1 MKIYQIAFYL
11 FSLIILFSCND
22 DEMTDPGPV
31 DPEPVTQL
39 AIADFFPNLN
49 ANDPVDVQHAYD
61 GTDRL
66 YVVTQGGI
74 ITEFFTDPQLN
85 PSVFLNI
92 TDRVNLEGEM
102 GLLGLA
108 FHPDY
113 ENNGYFYVYY
123 CPDSNGSRISRFS
136 FNPATNSGDPL
147 SELIL
152 MDIPQEQT
160 NHNGGQLLFG
170 NDGYLYISSGD
181 GGNRQNGQTLNNLK
195 GAILRIDVDNTS
207 PGLNYGI
214 PADNPFVNDAN
225 ARDEVYAFGL
235 RNPWRM
241 SIDRSTGELWV
252 GDVGS
257 GRFEEIN
264 RVILGGN
271 YGWDDI
277 EGSTFCYDDPCDNP
291 DFLPPFYEYAHNGT
305 SNAITGGYVYRG
317 SLHPELFGKYIYA
330 DFVKGE
336 IYALDPVTGDN
347 QLLFDTDL
355 LIAAFG
361 VDRYNEL
368 YFTALGQE
376 NRVYKFIREE
386 VPESD
391 G

>member
-1 MKIYQIAFYL
+1 MKIRFFTPYL
-11 FSLIILFSCND
+11 FSIILLLFSCND
-22 DEMTDPGPV
+22 DDIS
-31 DPEPVTQL
+31 EPVPIEPETQL
-39 AIADFFPNLN
+39 AYSDYFANLN
-49 ANDPVDVQHAYD
+49 ANDPVDIQHAYD
-61 GTDRL
+61 GTDKM

-74 ITEFFTDPQLN
+74 ITEFFTDPSLDS
-85 PSVFLNI
+85 SVFLNI
-92 TDRVNLEGEM
+92 TDRVNLQGEM

-113 ENNGYFYVYY
+113 ESNGYFYVYY
-123 CPDSNGSRISRFS
+123 CPNSNESQVSRFT
-136 FNPATNSGDPL
+136 FNPSTNSGDPA
-147 SELIL
+147 SELVL
-152 MDIPQEQT
+152 MTIPQEQT

-207 PGLNYGI
+207 PGLNYAI
-214 PADNPFVNDAN
+214 PADNPFINDSSAM
-225 ARDEVYAFGL
+225 DEIYAFGL

-241 SIDRSTGELWV
+241 SFDRPTGELWV

-264 RVILGGN
+264 RIQSGGN

-336 IYALDPVTGDN
+336 IYALDPLTGEN
-347 QLLFDTDL
+347 QLLFDTGL
-355 LIAAFG
+355 LIPAFG
-361 VDRYNEL
+361 IDQYNEL
-368 YFTALGQE
+368 YFTALGDE
-376 NRVYKFIREE
+376 NRVYKFVREE
-386 VPESD
+386 IPVP
-391 G
+391 GG

>member
-1 MKIYQIAFYL
+1 MKIRFFTPYL
-11 FSLIILFSCND
+11 FSIILLLFSCND
-22 DEMTDPGPV
+22 DDIS
-31 DPEPVTQL
+31 EPVPIEPETQL
-39 AIADFFPNLN
+39 AYSDYFANLN
-49 ANDPVDVQHAYD
+49 ANDPVDIQHAYD
-61 GTDRL
+61 GTDKM

-74 ITEFFTDPQLN
+74 ITEFFTDPSLDS
-85 PSVFLNI
+85 SVFLNI
-92 TDRVNLEGEM
+92 TDRVNLQGEM

-113 ENNGYFYVYY
+113 ESNGYFYVYY
-123 CPDSNGSRISRFS
+123 CPNSNESRISRFS
-136 FNPATNSGDPL
+136 YNPSANSGDPA
-147 SELIL
+147 SELVL
-152 MDIPQEQT
+152 MTIPQEQT

-195 GAILRIDVDNTS
+195 GAILRIDVDNSS
-207 PGLNYGI
+207 PGLNYAI
-214 PADNPFVNDAN
+214 PADNPFINDSSAM
-225 ARDEVYAFGL
+225 DEIYAFGL

-241 SIDRSTGELWV
+241 SFDRPTGELWV

-264 RVILGGN
+264 RIQSGGN

-336 IYALDPVTGDN
+336 IYALDPLTGEN
-347 QLLFDTDL
+347 QLLFDTGL
-355 LIAAFG
+355 LIPAFG
-361 VDRYNEL
+361 IDQYNEL
-368 YFTALGQE
+368 YFTALGDE
-376 NRVYKFIREE
+376 NRVYKFVREE
-386 VPESD
+386 IPVP
-391 G
+391 GG